1 MFGLD
6 RLSSP
11 IFTIVGLNLM
21 LGLHMISVNSG
32 VGRFNCIC
40 LLLMY
45 STVTCVIDSSFSHPS
60 QITWYIHHYFTFT
73 FYKHLYINN
82 SIQNNYLNF
91 EESLLFKLLLFWKI
105 VIFLTDQIA
114 LFMLCTLILILLS
127 LFHYF
132 EVLLLFVFQI
142 KNLSTLSSSLLY

>member
-105 VIFLTDQIA
+105 VIFLTRSNSIIYVMYINFDFVVI
-114 LFMLCTLILILLS
+114 IS
-127 LFHYF
+127 LFWSLVTF
-132 EVLLLFVFQI
+132 R
-142 KNLSTLSSSLLY
+142 LSN